1 MKETPRKSP
10 ARKTPRLSLSSP
22 LSSFKSCAFGK
33 GMFANSSVLGIIIV
47 CLTISTFYLSGR
59 PGGRYAEARKSE
71 MLKRIRA
78 AAERDDGPK
87 RKLSSAPQDGDT
99 TGNSKSTT
107 KQPTRDIPIT
117 SKNEKSRPSIHRGGD
132 LPKGSPIA
140 VASPGSIQLEG
151 WPEITIEGQYEG
163 RGFQINFLNGGDG
176 SISLHLSIRPRGTDP
191 ARDSVSIVTNTKD
204 RGWGLEQYALLQD
217 WKLHENF
224 RLTISGS
231 DGKGMQFKLF
241 QSNYTSPLS
250 PQMQAAAAAS
260 SNLILSSS
268 TSTSPI
274 LFIPIMTAPSN
285 IARRNTQRRTWASPE
300 NLSRYKGSVKI
311 RYVIGTTDL
320 DDGAKAKLKAENQEH
335 GDLLLMDFKDHYL
348 NLTVKTAHTLT
359 HFVYKEKAPFIL
371 KTDDDVYIRLGNV
384 LRKLATVK
392 TKFLW
397 TGHFSHKGYSS
408 RKLPIFAYG
417 PAYMFSRDLA
427 KRTVELYQ
435 NGKLP
440 QLRLEDVSVG
450 VWMKQ
455 QMDNGMVVHREDFPG
470 MGCSQGF
477 HIHDLDDSQMHCLWR
492 NERRNLGIR
501 SSANVDGEDGEDA
514 DDGEKREKKKP
525 LSTDPQS
532 EAAFNVCCGCKMFG
546 LSSG

>member
-1 MKETPRKSP
+1 
-10 ARKTPRLSLSSP
+10 
-22 LSSFKSCAFGK
+22 
-33 GMFANSSVLGIIIV
+33 
-47 CLTISTFYLSGR
+47 
-59 PGGRYAEARKSE
+59 
-71 MLKRIRA
+71 
-78 AAERDDGPK
+78 
-87 RKLSSAPQDGDT
+87 
-99 TGNSKSTT
+99 
-107 KQPTRDIPIT
+107 
-117 SKNEKSRPSIHRGGD
+117 
-132 LPKGSPIA
+132 
-140 VASPGSIQLEG
+140 
-151 WPEITIEGQYEG
+151 
-163 RGFQINFLNGGDG
+163 
-176 SISLHLSIRPRGTDP
+176 
-191 ARDSVSIVTNTKD
+191 
-204 RGWGLEQYALLQD
+204 
-217 WKLHENF
+217 
-224 RLTISGS
+224 
-231 DGKGMQFKLF
+231 MQFKLF

-397 TGHFSHKGYSS
+397 TGHFSHKGTAIREAGHKNYLPESEYSS